1 MGWARGNSV
10 KMAKNYFLGKIPD
23 FCLNR
28 ICLWLGFF
36 LKGKNINGSDSHY
49 KNKIILIWLH
59 NWHGVKALAKSTCMF
74 VNVLEWKK
82 YLFFCPAG
90 GWVLNKLKCDISV
103 KFLEVHCK
111 YRFQQL
117 KSNNGLF
124 LRWKLPFPK
133 VECPLFNSTQF
144 AFDI

>member
-1 MGWARGNSV
+1 MGRAGGNSV
-10 KMAKNYFLGKIPD
+10 KMAKNYFLGEIPD

-82 YLFFCPAG
+82 YLFFVSS
-90 GWVLNKLKCDISV
+90 WRVS
-103 KFLEVHCK
+103 
-111 YRFQQL
+111 
-117 KSNNGLF
+117 S
-124 LRWKLPFPK
+124 
-133 VECPLFNSTQF
+133 
-144 AFDI
+144 